1 MNYFIIMLLVLL
13 ASVAIL
19 IILSRFLP
27 NKGSDDSN
35 EEDEE

>member
-1 MNYFIIMLLVLL
+1 MDYFVIILLALL

-27 NKGSDDSN
+27 NKDTEDL
-35 EEDEE
+35 DEEEE